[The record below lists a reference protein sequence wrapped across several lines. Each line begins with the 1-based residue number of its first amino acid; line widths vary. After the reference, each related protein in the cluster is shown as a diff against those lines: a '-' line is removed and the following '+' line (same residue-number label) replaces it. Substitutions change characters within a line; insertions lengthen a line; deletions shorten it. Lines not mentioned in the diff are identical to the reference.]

1 MDQIILETIEWLLK
15 KYPDEARAVEL
26 LARIEKEKYLMSF
39 ATYGED

>member
-1 MDQIILETIEWLLK
+1 MDQITLEAIEWILE

-26 LARIEKEKYLMSF
+26 LARIEEEKYLMSF